1 VISAQES
8 TLDDPWLK
16 GLRDFIWAKP
26 AFSMVPIDYEAV
38 PRHPSV
44 SRPRAGHGLRIVFC
58 GIPSDY
64 GTAFL
69 LHLLQED
76 ANVVAAVA
84 STRWQRTHPKPD
96 LIGRIAGHLG
106 RPVEVAADINAEPFI
121 RCLREYA
128 PDLVIMASFDQ
139 IVRPDLLAIPR
150 LGWLNIHP
158 SVLPRHRGPE
168 PIYWAIAQGDR
179 ESGITLHWAVE
190 RIDAGPILEQ
200 RTVPIL
206 PTDTA
211 GTLCKRLVVAGLEA
225 LDATLIRLAAG
236 DTHGRLPDL
245 DAGSYDPP
253 VRAIQLDLEQ
263 PFAVVDR
270 TVRAGQPDQRPVV
283 TWKGEQLFVEGVR
296 RVQDRGERS
305 VGELKLPAGRA
316 GGELLAVCA
325 DAVVALRWGRQ
336 GHRHATRPLRGQQF
350 P

>member
-1 VISAQES
+1 MISPRPIG
-8 TLDDPWLK
+8 DPWLRS
-16 GLRDFIWAKP
+16 LRDFIWAKP
-26 AFSMVPIDYEAV
+26 AFSMVPIDYQAV
-38 PRHPSV
+38 PRRPSG
-44 SRPRAGHGLRIVFC
+44 SRQPAAGGLRIVFC

-69 LHLLQED
+69 LHLLEED

-96 LIGRIAGHLG
+96 LIARIAGHVG

-139 IVRPDLLAIPR
+139 IVRADVLAIPR

-158 SVLPRHRGPE
+158 SLLPRHRGPE

-179 ESGITLHWAVE
+179 EAGITLHWAVE

-200 RTVPIL
+200 RTVTIL
-206 PTDTA
+206 PADTA
-211 GTLCKRLVVAGLEA
+211 GTLCKRLVATGLEA

-236 DTHGRLPDL
+236 DTRGRVPDL
-245 DAGSYDPP
+245 GEGSYDPP
-253 VRAIQLDLEQ
+253 VRAPELDLQQ
-263 PFAVVDR
+263 PFAVLER
-270 TVRAGQPDQRPVV
+270 AVRAGQPDQRPVV
-283 TWKGEQLFVEGVR
+283 SWKGEQLFVEGVR
-296 RVQDRGERS
+296 RLEDRGHRS
-305 VGELKLPAGRA
+305 VGELKPLDGEAA
-316 GGELLAVCA
+316 EELLAVCA
-325 DAVVALRWGRQ
+325 DALMAVRWGRV